1 MGLQY
6 FFKQNKKVILISAAT
21 SLGIFLILGLLA
33 ALVLYIKRPALV
45 RYVAA
50 QFIKNIDHGAPTTN
64 QSNEDIARALVPQET
79 RVIEAVQKT
88 SPAVVSI
95 IISKSIPTN
104 QNAFNDFNSFF
115 QFFGNGFGPSTPT
128 PAPRSKNNGTP
139 QEVGSG
145 SGFIIGADGLAVT
158 NRHVVED
165 DAATYTA
172 FTNDGKKHEVTVVA
186 KDPVLDIAIIRVKG
200 SNFPFISFADSP
212 APRVGQTV
220 IAIGNALGEFR
231 NTVSVGVVSGLA
243 RSLVAGDEFG
253 NAEVLDEV
261 IQTDAAINPGN
272 SGGPLLD
279 LNGRVVG
286 MNVALASGSQN
297 IGFALP
303 ADVVK
308 KVVDSVKK
316 NGKIVRPFLGVRY
329 IPITE
334 TLKGQNKLSVDYGAL
349 VGRGENQGELAVIP
363 GSPADK
369 AGIVENDIILEID
382 GVKIDENI
390 SLAALIRRKQ
400 VGDTITLK
408 VLSKGKEKIVST
420 VLQEVP
426 K

>member
-1 MGLQY
+1 MGPHY
-6 FFKQNKKVILISAAT
+6 FFKQNKKVILISAGT
-21 SLGIFLILGLLA
+21 SLGVFIILGVLA
-33 ALVLYIKRPALV
+33 GSVLYAKRPALV

-50 QFIKNIDHGAPTTN
+50 QFIKNIDKEAPTTN
-64 QSNEDIARALVPQET
+64 QSSEDIARALVPQET
-79 RVIEAVQKT
+79 RVIETVQKT

-95 IISKSIPTN
+95 IISKSIPAN

-115 QFFGNGFGPSTPT
+115 QFFGNGFGPSAPA
-128 PAPRSKNNGTP
+128 PAPRSKNNGAP

-145 SGFIIGADGLAVT
+145 SGFIIASDGLAVT

-165 DAATYTA
+165 DGATYTA
-172 FTNDGKKHEVTVVA
+172 FTSDGKKHDVTVVA
-186 KDPVLDIAIIRVKG
+186 KDPVLDIAIIRIKG
-200 SNFPFISFADSP
+200 KNFPFIAFSDS
-212 APRVGQTV
+212 APLRVGQTV

-243 RSLVAGDEFG
+243 RSLVAGDGFG
-253 NAEVLDEV
+253 NSEVLDEV

-279 LNGRVVG
+279 LTGRVVG
-286 MNVALASGSQN
+286 MNVAMASGSEN

-303 ADVVK
+303 AEVVK
-308 KVVDSVKK
+308 KVVDSVEK

-329 IPITE
+329 IMVTE
-334 TLKGQNKLSVDYGAL
+334 TLKEQNKLPVDYGAL
-349 VGRGENQGELAVIP
+349 VGRGQTPGELAVIP

-382 GVKIDENI
+382 GVKITENV

-408 VLSKGKEKIVST
+408 VLSKGKEKTVST